1 MAASSS
7 AVRARRAAR
16 PRLARAGVAAG
27 AVALVLVAV
36 PLLFAGSGDRL
47 ADGMRIA
54 GVDVGGLS
62 PLNAR
67 RLLEGRAAALADV
80 PVTFTAAGRRFRLTP
95 REVGVRVDWAAA
107 VAAAARQGGGFGLVR
122 GYRRLGLQLFGEP
135 LSPPVASYGAAVDYE
150 LGRIGR
156 AVDSPQRAAR
166 LVRRGLRVTVLP
178 GAAGRRLDLAAARTA
193 IVDALASFSRAP
205 VALPVRSDPPAV
217 TAPAL
222 AAAQL
227 RATRILSAPVTLLAG
242 PTRLRLPRWQ
252 LAAMLDL
259 GTLRFAGRAADAYF
273 ARLERE
279 VATAPRDA
287 RFAVTASGGIR
298 VVPARPGV
306 ALDALRSA
314 GAVLAAAERP
324 VRRVARLALVAE
336 PPQRMTAEAK
346 AMGITGAVGTYE
358 TIYGGDPNRIHNVQ
372 LVAHLIDG
380 ALIAP
385 GATFSFNGTTGAR
398 TPAKGFRV
406 APVIVNGELQSGI
419 GGGVCQVS
427 TTVFNAAYE
436 AGLPITERTNH
447 ALYISHYPLGR
458 DATVDYPNVDLKF
471 VNDTRHWLVLRTF
484 VGPWSLVVTLYGT
497 PQHRRVVSISQPLR
511 TVAPAPVSKTVD
523 PSLRP
528 GETVVDQAGV
538 PAQATS
544 VERKVYSASGAL
556 LSDQTWSSSYR
567 AVPELVRVGPKEKK
581 KPATPTTTARATTP
595 H

>member
-150 LGRIGR
+150 LGRIAR
-156 AVDSPQRAAR
+156 VVDSPQREAR
-166 LVRRGLRVTVLP
+166 LVRRGLRVTIRP
-178 GAAGRRLDLAAARTA
+178 GAAGRLLDLAAARTT
-193 IVDALASFSRAP
+193 IVDALASFSRTP

-242 PTRLRLPRWQ
+242 PTRLRLPRWRV
-252 LAAMLDL
+252 AAMLDL
-259 GTLRFAGRAADAYF
+259 RTLRFAGPAADTYF

-279 VATAPRDA
+279 VATPPRDA
-287 RFAVTASGGIR
+287 RFAVTGSGAIR

-336 PPQRMTAEAK
+336 PPQRTTAEAR

-471 VNDTRHWLVLRTF
+471 VNDTRHWLLLRTF

-497 PQHRRVVSISQPLR
+497 PQHRRVVTISQPLR

-567 AVPELVRVGPKEKK
+567 AVSELVRVGPKEKK
-581 KPATPTTTARATTP
+581 TPATPTTTARATTP